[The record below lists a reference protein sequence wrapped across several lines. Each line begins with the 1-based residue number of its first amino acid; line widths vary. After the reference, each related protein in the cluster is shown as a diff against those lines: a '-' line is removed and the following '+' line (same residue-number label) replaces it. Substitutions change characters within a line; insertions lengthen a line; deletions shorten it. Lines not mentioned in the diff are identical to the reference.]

1 MKECEN
7 AFNKHNNTN
16 KVVVEPRYKV
26 CNGVRFLPV
35 NLKNFRFLR
44 TVPIL

>member
-1 MKECEN
+1 MKEYGN
-7 AFNKHNNTN
+7 AFNKRYNTN
-16 KVVVEPRYKV
+16 KVVVGPRYSV
-26 CNGVRFLPV
+26 CNEVRFLPV